1 MTGPMFAG
9 EHQRDRSGRP
19 EICNRRHPPR
29 PRPLPRHHQ
38 VNWGR
43 ETFLQDSAFPRYN
56 VDPFDAHTDE
66 EVWRAIERANL
77 KKKVLEIII
86 FFFNILR
93 LSELETLKF
102 WRPITLLNTF
112 VTRS

>member
-1 MTGPMFAG
+1 MTAATILAG
-9 EHQRDRSGRP
+9 EYQRDRAGGP
-19 EICNRRHPPR
+19 EICNSCHPPG

-77 KKKVLEIII
+77 KKKVLEIIFHNYLGLWGDPSSI
-86 FFFNILR
+86 LEAGKHFSERFF
-93 LSELETLKF
+93 
-102 WRPITLLNTF
+102 
-112 VTRS
+112 